1 MLKHKKTFK
10 WYKTGGPGFDQKNNS
25 FDPKR
30 HETHF
35 LSWSTWFEPYW
46 PGELGF
52 GQKWRF
58 WPETA
63 RNSFFILVDMVWPVL
78 TRW

>member
-25 FDPKR
+25 FDPKW

-35 LSWSTWFEPYW
+35 YPGQHGLSRIDPVN
-46 PGELGF
+46 LVLVKNDGF
-52 GQKWRF
+52 DPKR
-58 WPETA
+58 PETH
-63 RNSFFILVDMVWPVL
+63 FFTLVDMVWPVL
-78 TRW
+78 TR